1 MRPCRP
7 PSPSRTRRALGSLAA
22 VAAAVVATLAAAPP
36 AHAEGPGTGAPWI
49 ATVGDSYIS
58 GEAGRWAGSS
68 NDSSSRADALGP
80 TAYYDNAS
88 NTAETTPRCHRSTS
102 AEAFVG
108 SPVSGVN
115 LACSG
120 ARTTTTTDSS
130 GNFKPGLDFFSDAS
144 GNQGQAAALRA
155 FARSHNVRMVVVS
168 IGGNDFNFASVV
180 QTCVTDF
187 LGSPSWYP
195 DYCNDDASV
204 KANFTSSNVSVV
216 TARIATALRNVRQAM
231 RDAGYDDAQWTAL
244 VQTYPSPLPNG
255 SGNRYSQRGYSRQFT
270 GGCGLWNRDLDWA
283 NGTALPT
290 INGAVR
296 AGVGSSGLTNAAVL
310 DLSSAFDGRRLCE
323 STVGLYEEVGLASWR
338 SAGAVDRT
346 EWINQIRTASTV
358 FGPYYLQESL
368 HPNYW
373 AQMATRSCV
382 RQAYANGMPH
392 GGTCARTG
400 NGLTSL
406 GEPVMTLR

>member
-1 MRPCRP
+1 MSTSR
-7 PSPSRTRRALGSLAA
+7 PSPRRWRRALGGLT
-22 VAAAVVATLAAAPP
+22 AAAATAVATLVAAPP
-36 AHAEGPGTGAPWI
+36 AHADGPSSAASWI

-68 NDSSSRADALGP
+68 NVSSSRADALGP

-88 NTAETTPRCHRSTS
+88 NTAETTPGCHRSKS

-120 ARTTTTTDSS
+120 ARTATATDSR
-130 GNFKPGLDFFSDAS
+130 GNFKPGLDFYSDSS
-144 GNQGQAAALRA
+144 GNQGQAAALRT
-155 FARSHNVRMVVVS
+155 FARTHKVRMVVVS

-180 QTCVTDF
+180 QNCVTDF
-187 LGSPSWYP
+187 LSSPSWFP
-195 DYCNDDASV
+195 NYCNDDSSV
-204 KANFTSSNVSVV
+204 RANFTRTNVEVV
-216 TARIATALRNVRQAM
+216 ASRIAAALRNVRQAM

-255 SGNRYSQRGYSRQFT
+255 SGNRYPQSGYSRQFT

-283 NGTALPT
+283 NSTALPT

-296 AGVGSSGLTNAAVL
+296 SAVTSSGLTNAAVL
-310 DLSSAFDGRRLCE
+310 DLSSAFNGRRLCE
-323 STVGLYEEVGLASWR
+323 STVGLYEEVGLTSWR

-346 EWINQIRTASTV
+346 EWVNQIRTASTV
-358 FGPYYLQESL
+358 FGPYSLQESL

-373 AQMATRSCV
+373 AQLATRSCV
-382 RQAYANGMPH
+382 RQAYANGTPR
-392 GGTCARTG
+392 GGTCVRTG